1 MPKKARSSA
10 DMHSAR
16 IASAIAKL
24 GGETESNRIL
34 LEWENHRRGEDDSGK
49 READVFMR
57 GLIVG
62 HSLSREEAT
71 KLFKIG
77 RFRYDRLRY
86 MDPLSLDIPNQPN
99 PPRRP
104 HESQTYKV
112 TSEDK
117 ELIRLI
123 LKGQNFDYGYIIP
136 CSHRSTPIYMEDP
149 SVTLTSIYKKYE
161 IECKERRVKCLS
173 FETFRR
179 IVKTILPTL
188 HLGKKKTDMC
198 NACEGLEDPQT
209 SDIRVAV
216 DPGYPDQVDDP
227 FGRLNIPFIEG
238 QLWPDKN
245 GGQLGF
251 EEEGDNDDV
260 NAALLEN
267 FGGEEME
274 DTEADDDVFAVKEE
288 IKEEVDSESCDES
301 INNTFIDTNNYL
313 HFVDCET
320 EANIKTEIA
329 NNIKIE
335 LNTNEM
341 EPYFDNNDELLD
353 PKLNL
358 ECPINITGE
367 FDGVPLPST
376 ALIRRCQVCENPAK
390 GHPKPRG
397 KYCQQL
403 PARDAEK
410 YKLLK
415 LTKHRDRQKTEKAKA
430 KCRERQSTE
439 AAKARCRKRQSTEEA
454 KARCRKRQST
464 EEAKARC
471 RERHRTE
478 EAKVNCQERKRNQT
492 EEAKAKD
499 RERHRTEKAKS
510 KCQER
515 NQTGEDKDVPKEE
528 CRDTQQEEVVG
539 VPQIPIS
546 ETFLA
551 LNPQI
556 YRKILPKPPS
566 TEFS

>member
-1 MPKKARSSA
+1 
-10 DMHSAR
+10 
-16 IASAIAKL
+16 
-24 GGETESNRIL
+24 
-34 LEWENHRRGEDDSGK
+34 
-49 READVFMR
+49 
-57 GLIVG
+57 
-62 HSLSREEAT
+62 
-71 KLFKIG
+71 
-77 RFRYDRLRY
+77 
-86 MDPLSLDIPNQPN
+86 MDF
-99 PPRRP
+99 
-104 HESQTYKV
+104 V
-112 TSEDK
+112 
-117 ELIRLI
+117 
-123 LKGQNFDYGYIIP
+123 
-136 CSHRSTPIYMEDP
+136 
-149 SVTLTSIYKKYE
+149 
-161 IECKERRVKCLS
+161 
-173 FETFRR
+173 
-179 IVKTILPTL
+179 
-188 HLGKKKTDMC
+188 
-198 NACEGLEDPQT
+198 
-209 SDIRVAV
+209 
-216 DPGYPDQVDDP
+216 
-227 FGRLNIPFIEG
+227 
-238 QLWPDKN
+238 
-245 GGQLGF
+245 
-251 EEEGDNDDV
+251 
-260 NAALLEN
+260 
-267 FGGEEME
+267 
-274 DTEADDDVFAVKEE
+274 
-288 IKEEVDSESCDES
+288 IKEE
-301 INNTFIDTNNYL
+301 L
-313 HFVDCET
+313 HFVHCES
-320 EANIKTEIA
+320 EANIKTEIDNDIKTEID
-329 NNIKIE
+329 NNIKTEIDNNLKTEIDVNIKTESYSDNEDLSATTTCEFIKIE
-335 LNTNEM
+335 LDPNEM
-341 EPYFDNNDELLD
+341 EPNLNNDDELPD
-353 PKLNL
+353 P
-358 ECPINITGE
+358 ESIYHSMIGAFSPNIT
-367 FDGVPLPST
+367 DGVPSPTT
-376 ALIRRCQVCENPAK
+376 ASVRRCQVCENPAK

-415 LTKHRDRQKTEKAKA
+415 LIKHRDRQKTEKAKA